1 MKWDWFDQFA
11 MTLMVALILV
21 IVGGVA
27 ALVGGILWMLFDV
40 AGITPFLGITVLLIV
55 SYLISKRMNL

>member
-1 MKWDWFDQFA
+1 MDGLDQVA

-55 SYLISKRMNL
+55 SYLISKRMKL